1 MNQGGFKMK
10 DKLTIIAIATLL
22 LSIAHAGEDDFLRPV
37 GLPPKAKPQMRQGGE
52 ALPPLPLPATPLRRS
67 EKKRPPSPSA
77 LIGKVIWGSY
87 LDYKWKNGNVTRVY
101 DWNMVPA
108 DCQSL
113 LRSAY
118 KHLRMDYKVQATSL
132 DGFDSTPAEIPVL
145 YFSGGR
151 SLRLTDANREVLR
164 KYVLSGGMIWFDSV
178 VGSPYFYKSALT
190 ELGRILPEVQIRRLP
205 EDHPVFHMVD
215 DTVSLKTKSKEEQM
229 PVLDAVY
236 IGSRVAAVVSA
247 YGMGAGW
254 DNTRPDLVTMAE
266 YYDPASATRLG
277 LNLVAYAMGYFRV
290 GQSHA
295 RAQVYRPEDATD
307 NSDPIVF
314 AQIRTRGVWNTEPG
328 GANNLLRFMK
338 RNLSVNANYVVRTVR
353 LDKDPLVDYSFLY
366 LSGISDFQLN
376 DAERGA
382 LHKYLK
388 EGGYLIIDNSLGLSE
403 FGKAVYREIGTI
415 FPGNTFKNVPSH
427 HPLFKE
433 GPFKIE
439 RVRFTLAAR
448 AKYPSLTSPVIESIR
463 LDRED
468 RVFYSPFDMA
478 AGWQG
483 DDHPLSYGYAPGD
496 SLLLG
501 ANMLTYCL
509 TH

>member
-1 MNQGGFKMK
+1 MK
-10 DKLTIIAIATLL
+10 IKFMLF
-22 LSIAHAGEDDFLRPV
+22 SIALMLTSAHANEDDFLRPV

-67 EKKRPPSPSA
+67 EKKRPPSPST

-87 LDYKWKNGNVTRVY
+87 LDYKWENGHTTRVY

-118 KHLRMDYKVQATSL
+118 KHLRMDYKVQTTSL

-151 SLRLTDANREVLR
+151 SLKFTDADREVLR
-164 KYVLSGGMIWFDSV
+164 KYMLSGGMLWFDSV

-190 ELGRILPEVQIRRLP
+190 ELKQMLPEVQIRRLP
-205 EDHPVFHMVD
+205 EDHPIFHMVND
-215 DTVSLKTKSKEEQM
+215 SVQVNIKSKSKVM

-254 DNTRPDLVTMAE
+254 DNTSPSLIKQAE
-266 YYDPASATRLG
+266 YYDHPSAVRVG

-295 RAQVYRPEDATD
+295 RAQIYKPEDIQE
-307 NSDPIVF
+307 NSDPVVF
-314 AQIRTRGVWNTEPG
+314 AQVRTRGVWNTEPG

-338 RNLSVNANYVVRTVR
+338 KNLSVKANYLVRTVR
-353 LDKDPLVDYSFLY
+353 LDKDPLADYSFLY
-366 LSGISDFQLN
+366 LSGITDFALDN
-376 DAERGA
+376 AERSA
-382 LHKYLK
+382 LRSYLQG
-388 EGGYLIIDNSLGLSE
+388 GGYLIIDNSLGLDQ
-403 FGKAVYREIGTI
+403 FGKAVYREIARLY
-415 FPGNTFKNVPSH
+415 PESSFKKIPAG
-427 HPLFKE
+427 HPLYQK
-433 GPFKIE
+433 GPFKIDK
-439 RVRFTLAAR
+439 VRYTIAAR
-448 AKYPSLTSPVIESIR
+448 AKYPALSTPVFETMKIDGEEHI
-463 LDRED
+463 
-468 RVFYSPFDMA
+468 FYSPFDMA

-501 ANMLTYCL
+501 ANLVTYCL

>member
-1 MNQGGFKMK
+1 MNK
-10 DKLTIIAIATLL
+10 ATVMLFAAAAAML
-22 LSIAHAGEDDFLRPV
+22 PVARADEDQFLRPV

-52 ALPPLPLPATPLRRS
+52 ALPPLPLPVTPLRRS
-67 EKKRPPSPSA
+67 EKKRPPSPSTM
-77 LIGKVIWGSY
+77 IGKVIWGSY
-87 LDYKWKNGNVTRVY
+87 LDYKWENGGVTRVY

-108 DCQSL
+108 DCQAL

-118 KHLRMDYKVQATSL
+118 KHLRMEYKVQSVAL

-151 SLRLTDANREVLR
+151 SLKLSASDREVLR
-164 KYVLSGGMIWFDSV
+164 KYMLAGGMLWFDSV

-190 ELGRILPEVQIRRLP
+190 ELQQILPEVQIRRLP

-215 DTVSLKTKSKEEQM
+215 DTVRLTTRTKSDQM
-229 PVLDAVY
+229 PVLDGVY

-247 YGMGAGW
+247 YGLGAGW
-254 DNTRPDLVTMAE
+254 DNARPDLIEQAE
-266 YYDPASATRLG
+266 YYDHASATRLG

-295 RAQVYRPEDATD
+295 RAQVYTPEDATD
-307 NSDPIVF
+307 TSDPVVF
-314 AQIRTRGVWNTEPG
+314 AQVRTRGVWNTEPG

-338 RNLSVNANYVVRTVR
+338 RNLSVKANYMVRTVR
-353 LDKDPLVDYSFLY
+353 LDTDPLADYSFLY
-366 LSGISDFQLN
+366 LSGISDFQLD
-376 DAERGA
+376 DAERAA
-382 LHKYLK
+382 LRRYI
-388 EGGYLIIDNSLGLSE
+388 EGGGYLIVDNSLGLSE
-403 FGKAVYREIGTI
+403 FGRAVYREIGAL
-415 FPGNTFKNVPSH
+415 FPGEGFKKMPAD
-427 HPLFKE
+427 HPLFRE
-433 GPFKIE
+433 GPFRLE
-439 RVRFTLAAR
+439 RVSYTLAAR
-448 AKYPSLTSPVIESIR
+448 AKYPALAAPVVESV
-463 LDRED
+463 
-468 RVFYSPFDMA
+468 RVNGEERIFYSPFDMA

-496 SLLLG
+496 ALLLG

>member
-1 MNQGGFKMK
+1 MS
-10 DKLTIIAIATLL
+10 AIAAVM
-22 LSIAHAGEDDFLRPV
+22 LSVVHADEDDFLRPV
-37 GLPPKAKPQMRQGGE
+37 GLPPKGKPQMRQGGE

-67 EKKRPPSPSA
+67 EKKRPPSPST

-87 LDYKWKNGNVTRVY
+87 LDYKWENGNVTRVY

-118 KHLRMDYKVQATSL
+118 KHLRMDYKVQATAL

-151 SLRLTDANREVLR
+151 SLKLSDANREVLR
-164 KYVLSGGMIWFDSV
+164 KYMLSGGMLWFDSV

-190 ELGRILPEVQIRRLP
+190 ELKHILPEAQIRRLP
-205 EDHPVFHMVD
+205 EDHPIFHMVD
-215 DTVSLKTKSKEEQM
+215 DTVKLKRKSKQDQM

-254 DNTRPDLVTMAE
+254 DNTRPDLIKMAE
-266 YYDPASATRLG
+266 YYDPASSIRLG

-307 NSDPIVF
+307 NSDPVVF

-338 RNLSVNANYVVRTVR
+338 RNLSVKANYMVRTVR
-353 LDKDPLVDYSFLY
+353 LDTDPLADYSFLY
-366 LSGISDFQLN
+366 LSGISDFQL
-376 DAERGA
+376 DDSERTA
-382 LHKYLK
+382 LRKYLQD
-388 EGGYLIIDNSLGLSE
+388 GGYLLIDNSLGLSE
-403 FGKAVYREIGTI
+403 FGKAVYREIGAL
-415 FPGNTFKNVPSH
+415 FPGNSFKKVPSD

-433 GPFKIE
+433 GPFKME
-439 RVRFTLAAR
+439 RVNFTLATR
-448 AKYPSLTSPVIESIR
+448 AKYPALASPVIESIKV
-463 LDRED
+463 DGED

-496 SLLLG
+496 SLQMG

>member
-1 MNQGGFKMK
+1 MK
-10 DKLTIIAIATLL
+10 HRWIICAAVTLL
-22 LSIAHAGEDDFLRPV
+22 LTAAYAGEDDFLRPV

-67 EKKRPPSPSA
+67 EKKRPPSPST

-87 LDYKWKNGNVTRVY
+87 LDYTWENGRATRVY

-118 KHLRMDYKVQATSL
+118 KHLLMDYKVQTTAL

-151 SLRLTDANREVLR
+151 SLNFTDANREVLR
-164 KYVLSGGMIWFDSV
+164 KYLLAGGMVWFDSV

-190 ELGRILPEVQIRRLP
+190 ELKQILPELQIRRLP
-205 EDHPVFHMVD
+205 EDHPIFHMVN
-215 DTVSLKTKSKEEQM
+215 DTVQVNTKTKTEIM

-254 DNTRPDLVTMAE
+254 DKTTPNLIKQAD
-266 YYDPASATRLG
+266 YYDHPSAVRLG

-290 GQSHA
+290 GQAHA
-295 RAQVYRPEDATD
+295 RAQVYGDEDAQD
-307 NSDPIVF
+307 NSDPVVF
-314 AQIRTRGVWNTEPG
+314 AQVRPRGVWNTEPG

-338 RNLSVNANYVVRTVR
+338 KNLSVKANYLVRTIR
-353 LDKDPLVDYSFLY
+353 LDTDPLADYSFLY
-366 LSGISDFQLN
+366 LSGISDFVLD
-376 DAERGA
+376 DAERSA
-382 LHKYLK
+382 LRSYLQG
-388 EGGYLIIDNSLGLSE
+388 GGYLMIDNSLGLDE
-403 FGKAVYREIGTI
+403 FGKAVYREMHRL
-415 FPGNTFKNVPSH
+415 FPESTFKKLPAS
-427 HPLFKE
+427 HPLYQQ
-433 GPFKIE
+433 GPFKVNQ
-439 RVRFTLAAR
+439 VRFTLAAR
-448 AKYPSLTSPVIESIR
+448 ARYPALSTPVFEGLKIDGEERI
-463 LDRED
+463 
-468 RVFYSPFDMA
+468 FYSPFDMA

-483 DDHPLSYGYAPGD
+483 DDHPLAYGYAPGD
-496 SLLLG
+496 ALLLG
-501 ANMLTYCL
+501 ANLITYCL

>member
-1 MNQGGFKMK
+1 MK
-10 DKLTIIAIATLL
+10 QKLLMFAAAALM
-22 LSIAHAGEDDFLRPV
+22 LSVVYADEDDFLRPV

-67 EKKRPPSPSA
+67 EKKRPPSPST

-87 LDYKWKNGNVTRVY
+87 LDYKWENGHVTRVY

-113 LRSAY
+113 LRSVY

-132 DGFDSTPAEIPVL
+132 DGFDSTPAEMPVL

-151 SLRLTDANREVLR
+151 SLKLADANREVLR
-164 KYVLSGGMIWFDSV
+164 KYMLSGGMIWFDSV

-190 ELGRILPEVQIRRLP
+190 ELKRILPEVQIRRLP

-215 DTVSLKTKSKEEQM
+215 DTVKLKTKSKEAQM

-254 DNTRPDLVTMAE
+254 DNTRPDLIKKAE
-266 YYDPASATRLG
+266 YYDSASATRLG
-277 LNLVAYAMGYFRV
+277 LNLVAYSMGYFRV

-295 RAQVYRPEDATD
+295 RTLVYRSEDAGD

-338 RNLSVNANYVVRTVR
+338 RNLSVKANYMVRTVR
-353 LDKDPLVDYSFLY
+353 LDTDQLADYSFLY
-366 LSGISDFQLN
+366 LSGISDFQL
-376 DAERGA
+376 DDSERSA
-382 LHKYLK
+382 LRKYL
-388 EGGYLIIDNSLGLSE
+388 EGGGYLIIDNSLGLSE
-403 FGKAVYREIGTI
+403 FGKAVYREIGTL
-415 FPGNTFKNVPSH
+415 FSGSSFKNVPSD
-427 HPLFKE
+427 HPLFEE
-433 GPFKIE
+433 GPFKMD
-439 RVRFTLAAR
+439 RVDFTLAAR
-448 AKYPSLTSPVIESIR
+448 AKYPSLASPVIESIKI
-463 LDRED
+463 DGED
-468 RVFYSPFDMA
+468 RIFYSPFDMA

-483 DDHPLSYGYAPGD
+483 DDHPLSFGYAPGD
-496 SLLLG
+496 SLRIG

>member
-1 MNQGGFKMK
+1 MK
-10 DKLTIIAIATLL
+10 KGLIMFAAAVLW
-22 LSIAHAGEDDFLRPV
+22 LSVVHAGEDDFLRPV

-67 EKKRPPSPSA
+67 EKKRPPSPST

-87 LDYKWKNGNVTRVY
+87 LDYKWENGHVTRVY

-113 LRSAY
+113 LRAAY
-118 KHLRMDYKVQATSL
+118 KHLNMDYKVQATSL
-132 DGFDSTPAEIPVL
+132 DGFNSTPAEIPVL

-164 KYVLSGGMIWFDSV
+164 KYMLSGGMLWFDSV

-190 ELGRILPEVQIRRLP
+190 ELGKILPEMQIRRLP

-215 DTVSLKTKSKEEQM
+215 DTLQLKTKSKSRMM

-247 YGMGAGW
+247 YDMGAGW
-254 DNTRPDLVTMAE
+254 DNARPDLVKMAE

-295 RAQVYRPEDATD
+295 RAQVYRPEDAKD
-307 NSDPIVF
+307 DLDPVVF

-338 RNLSVNANYVVRTVR
+338 RNLSVKANYRVRTVR
-353 LDKDPLVDYSFLY
+353 LDTDPLADYSFLY
-366 LSGISDFQLN
+366 LSGISDFQLD
-376 DAERGA
+376 DAERTA
-382 LHKYLK
+382 LRKYL
-388 EGGYLIIDNSLGLSE
+388 EGGGYLVIDNSLGLSE
-403 FGKAVYREIGTI
+403 FGMAVYREIGGI
-415 FPGNTFKNVPSH
+415 FPEDGFKKMSGD
-427 HPLFKE
+427 HPLFTE
-433 GPFKIE
+433 GPFKME
-439 RVRFTLAAR
+439 RVNFTLAAQ
-448 AKYPSLTSPVIESIR
+448 AKFPALASPVIER
-463 LDRED
+463 LKVNGED

-483 DDHPLSYGYAPGD
+483 DDHPLAYGYAPGD

-501 ANMLTYCL
+501 ANIITYCL